1 MFNFN
6 NRHWIALAVL
16 LAAAPVLARE
26 GNFDPLT
33 LQSGFGQ
40 TAVNGFTGGSVSF
53 PDKFGS
59 RDRNNNQCLGYGD
72 TNPDHIMV
80 LEDDLPQLTI
90 RINSGRNDTTLVI
103 QGPDSGTLRCGDDS
117 GSNPDASIEDF
128 NWKSGTYNV
137 WVGSVE
143 PGQRWNYRLSASEN

>member
-1 MFNFN
+1 M
-6 NRHWIALAVL
+6 ALAVL
-16 LAAAPVLARE
+16 LVSAPVFAQE

-33 LQSGFGQ
+33 LESGFGQ

-53 PDKFGS
+53 SEKFGS
-59 RDRNNNQCLGYGD
+59 RDRYNNQCLGYGD

-80 LEDDLPQLTI
+80 LDSDLSRVTI
-90 RINSGRNDTTLVI
+90 AINSGRNDTTLVI
-103 QGPDSGTLRCGDDS
+103 QGPNSETLYCGDDS
-117 GSNPDASIEDF
+117 DSNPDARIETLEL
-128 NWKSGTYNV
+128 SAGTYQI